1 MSLDQPRFFLTKALR
16 HHHTALSSLVTP
28 PFRVMLTGNPFRSCI
43 EWRETMNRL
52 TKLDLV
58 CFAWL
63 TLAAPMAIATETD
76 QGFSALFVFGDSL
89 SDTGNSHADTGRTA
103 HPPFAPIPDDSYGIG
118 GHHYSNGKTWIENL
132 AEQTGLINGA
142 KPALRNPAFGN
153 YAYGGA
159 RAREYLIDSKPDFP
173 AQVESFLAAH
183 NYQAPSDA
191 LYVIQ
196 FGGNDLRDA
205 LVAGSEAET
214 FAIVV
219 EAITSIANNI
229 GRLVG
234 HGAQN
239 FMIVN
244 APNLGVTPGVP
255 DELRAA
261 VTGLSFIFNMNLA
274 NALAP
279 LPQLGLDVYNLNLF
293 EFTSVV
299 ATNPE
304 AFGFSSIEA
313 CLAFGVTEGAFCKNR
328 DEHLFWDAIH
338 PTKAAQRLIGNIA
351 ANQLPD

>member
-1 MSLDQPRFFLTKALR
+1 MILTL
-16 HHHTALSSLVTP
+16 
-28 PFRVMLTGNPFRSCI
+28 M
-43 EWRETMNRL
+43 
-52 TKLDLV
+52 
-58 CFAWL
+58 CFGWL
-63 TLAAPMAIATETD
+63 TLATPTAIATETD

-103 HPPFAPIPDDSYGIG
+103 HPPFVPIPDDSYGIG

-132 AEQTGLINGA
+132 AKHMGLINGA

-205 LVAGSEAET
+205 LIAPSPAAAFV
-214 FAIVV
+214 IVV

-229 GRLVG
+229 GRLAG
-234 HGAQN
+234 SGARN

-244 APNLGVTPGVP
+244 VPNLGVTPGVP
-255 DELRAA
+255 DDLRDA
-261 VTGLSFIFNMNLA
+261 VTGLSVIFNMNLA
-274 NALAP
+274 NAVAQLQ
-279 LPQLGLDVYNLNLF
+279 LLGLNVYNLDLYT
-293 EFTSVV
+293 FTSAV
-299 ATNPE
+299 AMDPKGY
-304 AFGFSSIEA
+304 GFSSLEA

-338 PTKAAQRLIGNIA
+338 PTKAAHRLIGDIA
-351 ANQLPD
+351 ANQLRD

>member
-1 MSLDQPRFFLTKALR
+1 M
-16 HHHTALSSLVTP
+16 
-28 PFRVMLTGNPFRSCI
+28 
-43 EWRETMNRL
+43 
-52 TKLDLV
+52 KLALV
-58 CFAWL
+58 CVASL
-63 TLAAPMAIATETD
+63 TLATPIAIASETE

-103 HPPFAPIPDDSYGIG
+103 HPPFAPIPNDSYGIG

-132 AEQTGLINGA
+132 AKQIGLINGA

-159 RAREYLIDSKPDFP
+159 RARDYLVDSKPDFS
-173 AQVESFLAAH
+173 AQVESFLSAN
-183 NYQAPSDA
+183 NYQAPPDA

-205 LVAGSEAET
+205 LVASSQAET

-229 GRLVG
+229 GLLAG

-244 APNLGVTPGVP
+244 VPNLGITPGVP
-255 DELRAA
+255 DELRGA

-274 NALAP
+274 AALEP
-279 LPQLGLDVYNLNLF
+279 LPQLGLNVYNLDLF
-293 EFTSVV
+293 AFTSAV
-299 ATNPE
+299 AMAPT
-304 AFGFSSIEA
+304 AYGFTSLEA
-313 CLAFGVTEGAFCKNR
+313 CLTFGVTEGAFCKDR

-338 PTKAAQRLIGNIA
+338 PTEAAQRLIGDIA
-351 ANQLPD
+351 ASQLPD

>member
-1 MSLDQPRFFLTKALR
+1 
-16 HHHTALSSLVTP
+16 
-28 PFRVMLTGNPFRSCI
+28 
-43 EWRETMNRL
+43 MNRL
-52 TKLDLV
+52 IELALL
-58 CFAWL
+58 CFSWL
-63 TLAAPMAIATETD
+63 TLATPMAIAAETD
-76 QGFSALFVFGDSL
+76 QNFSALFVFGDSL

-132 AEQTGLINGA
+132 AKQMGLISGA

-159 RAREYLIDSKPDFP
+159 RARAYLDDSKPDFP

-183 NYQAPSDA
+183 NYQAPPDA

-205 LVAGSEAET
+205 LVAPSQAET

-229 GRLVG
+229 GRLAV

-244 APNLGVTPGVP
+244 APNLGVAPGVP
-255 DELRAA
+255 NDLRGA
-261 VTGLSFIFNMNLA
+261 VTFLSFIFNMNLA
-274 NALAP
+274 TALAP
-279 LPQLGLDVYNLNLF
+279 LPQLGLDVYNLDLF
-293 EFTSVV
+293 AFTSAV
-299 ATNPE
+299 AADPE
-304 AFGFSSIEA
+304 GYGFSSLEA
-313 CLAFGVTEGAFCKNR
+313 CLTFGVTEGAFCKNR
-328 DEHLFWDAIH
+328 DAHLFWDAIH
-338 PTKAAQRLIGNIA
+338 PTKAAQRLIGDIA

>member
-1 MSLDQPRFFLTKALR
+1 
-16 HHHTALSSLVTP
+16 
-28 PFRVMLTGNPFRSCI
+28 
-43 EWRETMNRL
+43 MNRL
-52 TKLDLV
+52 IILTLM
-58 CFAWL
+58 CFGWL
-63 TLAAPMAIATETD
+63 TLATPTAIATETD

-132 AEQTGLINGA
+132 AKHMGLINGA

-159 RAREYLIDSKPDFP
+159 RAREYLIDSKPDFS

-205 LVAGSEAET
+205 LVAPSEAIG
-214 FAIVV
+214 IVG
-219 EAITSIANNI
+219 EAITSIAKNI
-229 GRLVG
+229 FRLAA
-234 HGAQN
+234 HGARN

-244 APNLGVTPGVP
+244 VPNLGVTPGVP
-255 DELRAA
+255 DESRAA
-261 VTGLSFIFNMNLA
+261 VTGLSFFFNMNLA
-274 NALAP
+274 TALGP
-279 LPQLGLDVYNLNLF
+279 LQGLGLNVYNLNLF
-293 EFTSVV
+293 AFTSAV
-299 ATNPE
+299 AADPLGY
-304 AFGFSSIEA
+304 GFSSTEA
-313 CLAFGVTEGAFCKNR
+313 CLKFGVTEGAFCKNR

-338 PTKAAQRLIGNIA
+338 PTKAAHRLIGDIA
-351 ANQLPD
+351 ANQLRD